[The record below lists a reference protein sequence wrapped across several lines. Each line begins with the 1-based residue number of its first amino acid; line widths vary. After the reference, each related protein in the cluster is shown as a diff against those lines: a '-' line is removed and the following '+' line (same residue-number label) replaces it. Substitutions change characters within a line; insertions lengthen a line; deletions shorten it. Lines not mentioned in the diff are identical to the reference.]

1 MRKYAR
7 KIIIFPI
14 FFALLTA
21 NTVFAAF
28 PAPIGYVN
36 DFAGVLDRDDGARL
50 NQILSSFEQKTGDE
64 IAVATVKSL
73 DGNTIE
79 DYSVKLYQQW
89 GIGKKG
95 KDNGLLILVAPVEK
109 EVRIEV
115 GYGLEGIINDAMAG
129 RIIRE
134 KMIPAFREENYSAGI
149 SSGTLTTLNV
159 IAKAHGIEFDPAVAG
174 VNIQDYGIN
183 KQKEGGI
190 LRTLGSLFLFLL
202 LAYLFIRHPWLF
214 LLFLSGMGRGGG
226 RVGGFGG
233 GFGGF
238 GGGLSGGGGAT
249 GRW

>member
-7 KIIIFPI
+7 KIILFPI
-14 FFALLTA
+14 FFVLLAA

-36 DFAGVLDRDDGARL
+36 DFAGVLDRDSGARL
-50 NQILSSFEQKTGDE
+50 NQILSSFEQKTGNE
-64 IAVATVKSL
+64 IAVAVVKSL

-79 DYSVKLYQQW
+79 DYAVKLYQQW

-95 KDNGLLILVAPVEK
+95 KDNGLLILVAPSEK
-109 EVRIEV
+109 QVRIEA

-134 KMIPAFREENYSAGI
+134 KMIPAFKEGNYSAGI
-149 SSGTLTTLNV
+149 LNGTLTTLNV
-159 IAKAHGIEFDPAVAG
+159 IAKSQGIEFDPSAG
-174 VNIQDYGIN
+174 VQIQNYNIDT
-183 KQKEGGI
+183 QKEGGI
-190 LRTLGSLFLFLL
+190 LRTLGSVFLFLL

-226 RVGGFGG
+226 RGGGFGG